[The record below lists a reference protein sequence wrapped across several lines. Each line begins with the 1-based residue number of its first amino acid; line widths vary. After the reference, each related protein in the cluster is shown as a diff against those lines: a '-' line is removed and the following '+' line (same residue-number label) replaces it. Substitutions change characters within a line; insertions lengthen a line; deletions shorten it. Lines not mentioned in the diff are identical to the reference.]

1 VEIMPWN
8 NRFYLAGV
16 GVLCAFLVMSFSDA
30 AERGGDAQG
39 PQVATTRRV
48 ARATRMRTIRRG
60 AHEYAESAPSA
71 DRPAQLLPPE
81 PAGPSV

>member
-1 VEIMPWN
+1 
-8 NRFYLAGV
+8 
-16 GVLCAFLVMSFSDA
+16 
-30 AERGGDAQG
+30 
-39 PQVATTRRV
+39 
-48 ARATRMRTIRRG
+48 MRTIRRG